1 MEYYSA
7 RKRNKTWVSL
17 EIIILSEI
25 SQKEKENYHMMSL
38 ICEMLNMTN
47 EFIHKTENRV
57 QTLKTDS
64 WSPRGVGRGRDGLPR

>member
-7 RKRNKTWVSL
+7 MKRNETWVSL

-25 SQKEKENYHMMSL
+25 SQNEKEKYHMISL

-47 EFIHKTENRV
+47 EFIHKPESRHS
-57 QTLKTDS
+57 QQACGCLGS
-64 WSPRGVGRGRDGLPR
+64 LGRGRDGLPG